1 MAGKNKKKQNQAENR
16 HDVRE
21 SDSKNRV
28 DMLNGNQIDE
38 VTKNPPRR
46 DKNGEKKDEIL

>member
-1 MAGKNKKKQNQAENR
+1 MADKNKKKRSQAENR
-16 HDVRE
+16 HDVQE

-38 VTKNPPRR
+38 VPKNPPRR
-46 DKNGEKKDEIL
+46 DKNREKKDEIL